1 MLKKILLLA
10 LCVGLL
16 SARVVVDSYGKKVQV
31 PDEITRAMPMI
42 PVLLQ
47 ISLMLDNEDKIIFG
61 SPRMPPKPL
70 LNKVF
75 PKIEL
80 NPNKSGVLSSSVES
94 IIAAK
99 AQVVFG
105 PVGLIFDEN
114 AKKQLEAAGIVVVN
128 IHKFSTADEIKQN
141 VSIVGEI
148 FGGKSVQKARE
159 FNAYFDKNVKFVR
172 SRTAKI
178 AHKKRVLSLS
188 FHSGNFNT
196 IRADDIGAE
205 YIRIAGGINAS
216 SQEDFKVS
224 TTINEEQVL
233 VFNPDIIITY
243 TAQSAKAIRENPAFK
258 TLKAIKNKQVFV
270 VPSGV
275 FLWGTRS
282 AEGALQPLWLAKVL
296 YPELF
301 EDLNLGQ
308 KVREFYEKFYH
319 YKLSD
324 EELESIL
331 NPVR

>member
-31 PDEITRAMPMI
+31 PETITRAMPMI

-61 SPRMPPKPL
+61 SPRMPPTPL

-80 NPNKSGVLSSSVES
+80 NPNKSGVLSSSIES
-94 IIAAK
+94 IIAANP
-99 AQVVFG
+99 QVVFG

-159 FNAYFDKNVKFVR
+159 FNAYFDENVKFVR
-172 SRTAKI
+172 SRTTKI

-243 TAQSAKAIRENPAFK
+243 TAQSAKAIRENLAFK

-301 EDLNLGQ
+301 MDLNLEQ

-324 EELESIL
+324 DEIKSIL
-331 NPVR
+331 YPVR